1 MCFPDNSF
9 HPLGDPNSCGIAWS
23 GSPSSAYLFSVS
35 QYDCATGYFSFGHEI
50 GHNLG
55 MYHDRGTENA
65 CSEANTFNYGYR
77 DTSAAFR
84 TILSYNCKMSQCDA
98 MPKDGCTRI
107 QRFSSSNPAFTYNGK
122 PIGDTKRDNAKQANN
137 VRASVAAYFPAMNCQ
152 SNVEC
157 NDNNP
162 ITLDT
167 CNIATRVCVFTPVI
181 SVPVKPPTKTP
192 TRAPVQTKQP
202 TKAPVQTN
210 KPTAA
215 PSMKPIQIQSPAAV
229 PVGTIAPALPPTN
242 APNSPPTKIPTRPPT
257 KTPTR
262 QPTKTPT
269 RKPTRAPTRVPL
281 RPPTKA
287 PVLPQS
293 FFMESLKITGVTSST
308 WKLITLSKMYVS
320 PVPVCTVMYDQGTSL
335 RPAVVRMQ
343 NVGATSFEI
352 RLQNPSELA
361 LTGRDVHC
369 VVVEEGAWKL
379 PDGRLIES
387 QKYSSTV
394 TDRKGSYN
402 GQSQVYRNK
411 YTKPVVL
418 GQVMSYNDAM
428 WSVFWSRS
436 SSGQNSAPTSTSI
449 ITGKHVGED
458 SRTTRL
464 AEAVGFIVIESGHLK
479 SNNIEIETGRG
490 PDSFVGYTEN
500 KGIFNFNSR
509 FGTTPVVAV
518 LSQAAMDDS
527 DGSWAV
533 LTSNP
538 STTSVGVSVDEDQ
551 LADTE
556 RKHNTEEVNYAVFS
570 SVGAIQLTKI

>member
-1 MCFPDNSF
+1 MF
-9 HPLGDPNSCGIAWS
+9 
-23 GSPSSAYLFSVS
+23 
-35 QYDCATGYFSFGHEI
+35 
-50 GHNLG
+50 
-55 MYHDRGTENA
+55 HDRGTEKTCN
-65 CSEANTFNYGYR
+65 ETGTFNYGYR
-77 DTSAAFR
+77 DPNADFR
-84 TILSYNCKMSQCDA
+84 TILSYNCKMGQCDS
-98 MPKDGCTRI
+98 MPKDGCTRV
-107 QRFSSSNPAFTYNGK
+107 QRFSNSDSRYTYNGK
-122 PIGDTKRDNAKQANN
+122 PIGDAKRDNAKQLNN
-137 VRASVAAYFPAMNCQ
+137 VRAIVAAYFPAMNCQ
-152 SNVEC
+152 TDTEC
-157 NDNNP
+157 NDNDLS
-162 ITLDT
+162 TVDT
-167 CNIATRVCVFTPVI
+167 CNTANKACVFTPG
-181 SVPVKPPTKTP
+181 
-192 TRAPVQTKQP
+192 APINSPIRSPITAPSNRGP
-202 TKAPVQTN
+202 TKAVT
-210 KPTAA
+210 
-215 PSMKPIQIQSPAAV
+215 
-229 PVGTIAPALPPTN
+229 TN
-242 APNSPPTKIPTRPPT
+242 APIRPPT

-262 QPTKTPT
+262 IPIKTPTRTPTKTPTRMPIKTPTRMPTKTPTRIPIKSPTRIPTKTPT
-269 RKPTRAPTRVPL
+269 RKPTRAPTRSPL
-281 RPPTKA
+281 RPPTNA

-293 FFMESLKITGVTSST
+293 FFMESLKISGVTST
-308 WKLITLSKMYVS
+308 AWKLVS
-320 PVPVCTVMYDQGTSL
+320 VLKLYASPIPVCTVMYDQGTSL
-335 RPAVVRMQ
+335 QPAVVRMQ

-352 RLQNPSELA
+352 KLQNPSELA

-464 AEAVGFIVIESGHLK
+464 AETVGFIVIESGHLK